1 MAITRPIGEK
11 FQADDGTWLEV
22 KEGIFSCDRCYYYG
36 KKYTG
41 EIYDK
46 VGECASLHRT
56 DKKDIIFAEITPPE
70 LKYSFVNEND
80 FYHLDY
86 FKAYLFHMGID
97 SVKLITSENKDVIL
111 VVKNRKPMEFEVVLN
126 VV

>member
-1 MAITRPIGEK
+1 MAITRKIGEK

-22 KEGIFSCDRCYYYG
+22 KEVFACNACYYEKIKCSG
-36 KKYTG
+36 KI
-41 EIYDK
+41 EEVI
-46 VGECASLHRT
+46 GECSSSYRT
-56 DKKDIIFAEITPPE
+56 DNKDVYFKKTTPPE
-70 LKYSFVNEND
+70 IKYSFADEKE

-86 FKAYLFHMGID
+86 FKSYLFHMQVD